1 MAAAS
6 ATTATELAA
15 AAAAPDSVAVATTAP
30 APVPVTAPPM
40 PTGVTLRVG
49 DQPDYLKTLLSLSGE
64 DQHLPYTLTYGSFVG
79 GPPMLQAFQA
89 DALDAGFIRTTPG
102 SSVRRR

>member
-15 AAAAPDSVAVATTAP
+15 AAAAPDSVEVATTAP

-64 DQHLPYTLTYGSFVG
+64 DQNLPYTLTYGSFATV
-79 GPPMLQAFQA
+79 PPTLQAF
-89 DALDAGFIRTTPG
+89 
-102 SSVRRR
+102 